1 MLYEAI
7 REACAKYHRSCYGPR
22 YDDALKKQRNWAQQD
37 CPTEQE
43 VECLVS
49 FVNSWSTR
57 MKKDIPAIGSVLK
70 EILPKLD
77 QLPSKPTFPIST
89 LRSLS

>member
-7 REACAKYHRSCYGPR
+7 RKACKKFQDGNHGPG
-22 YDDALKKQRNWAQQD
+22 YDDALKKQRNWAHQD

-77 QLPSKPTFPIST
+77 QLPSKGGFCYARCI
-89 LRSLS
+89 